1 MYDPLMG
8 TRRDAYVLNHAC
20 LGKSQIT
27 AVQKYARLTRSSPE
41 HLFLI
46 IRVVRNCIF
55 NLTHLPK
62 LASLRGYYAPGL
74 RR

>member
-8 TRRDAYVLNHAC
+8 TRRDANVLNHAC

-27 AVQKYARLTRSSPE
+27 AVQKYARLTRLSPE

-46 IRVVRNCIF
+46 IRVARHCIF
-55 NLTHLPK
+55 N
-62 LASLRGYYAPGL
+62 
-74 RR
+74 

>member
-8 TRRDAYVLNHAC
+8 TRRDANVLNHAC
-20 LGKSQIT
+20 LGESQIT
-27 AVQKYARLTRSSPE
+27 AVQNYARLNRSSPE

-55 NLTHLPK
+55 N
-62 LASLRGYYAPGL
+62 
-74 RR
+74 